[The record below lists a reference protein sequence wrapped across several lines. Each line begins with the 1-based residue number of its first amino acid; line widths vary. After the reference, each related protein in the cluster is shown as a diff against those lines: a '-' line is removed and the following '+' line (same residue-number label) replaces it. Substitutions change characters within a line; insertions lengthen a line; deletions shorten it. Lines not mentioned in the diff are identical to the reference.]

1 MLQLFNRFVSSPV
14 FATVTTVLAVI
25 AGLLGSVYQSE
36 VAAAFPLTFSSP
48 VAAMSPRAVVF
59 WASVIAFAL
68 MFFARQ
74 GSDDRNRERLES
86 LVRTM
91 PPRAFQG
98 KLAESVGGAH
108 RGVGLIMPRTRQAT
122 VTVEGLE
129 AFGRSLLNSVA
140 TLAQIFDDQP
150 LTGKGSALYS
160 ANVMLYQPTSTP
172 VPPDCEVLF
181 VPPEGELDKFTG
193 LLVFR
198 QELSATSEKPRRG
211 EEVDPDRR
219 IPSIA
224 LPVPHESKRGDLWA
238 VLPGAPKAFLTDD
251 VDGYS
256 NTQTM
261 ADWCQ
266 EKGDFQPSVVGAVR
280 KYFGDGDGAS
290 IRSLIS
296 RPLIVKDD
304 AMQDVKIGVLNI
316 QSNRPGILGDFAERL
331 PIFQAM
337 LTPIL
342 LELAEV
348 MAEIVK
354 LGPSAAP
361 PVPPAPAPGVTPAA
375 PAGPAATVAQ
385 GSGKGSNP
393 SDMR

>member
-1 MLQLFNRFVSSPV
+1 MPQLLSRFVSSPV

-48 VAAMSPRAVVF
+48 VAAMPPKAVVF

-74 GSDDRNRERLES
+74 WSDDRNRERLES

-108 RGVGLIMPRTRQAT
+108 RGVSLIMPRTRQVT
-122 VTVEGLE
+122 VTAEGLE
-129 AFGRSLLNSVA
+129 AFSRSVLNSVA

-150 LTGKGSALYS
+150 LTGKGSAVYS
-160 ANVMLYQPTSTP
+160 ANVMLYQLTTVPT
-172 VPPDCEVLF
+172 PPGCEVLF
-181 VPPEGELDKFTG
+181 VPPESELDKFTG

-198 QELSATSEKPRRG
+198 QELSATSEKPRNG
-211 EEVDPDRR
+211 EEVDPGRR

-238 VLPGAPKAFLTDD
+238 VLPGAPKAFLTND

-256 NTQTM
+256 DTRTM
-261 ADWCQ
+261 ADWCK

-280 KYFGDGDGAS
+280 KYFGDGDGAD

-304 AMQDVKIGVLNI
+304 KMQDVKIGVLNI

-354 LGPSAAP
+354 LGPAP
-361 PVPPAPAPGVTPAA
+361 AAPAPPARAA

-385 GSGKGSNP
+385 APGKGSNP
-393 SDMR
+393 